1 MLTLTLSNPP
11 STAVTIEI
19 FSTDGSAT
27 GNHVQ
32 YQIPYYYDIFFDNW
46 CVLGGDTDNGSGV
59 FSSNLVSISKS
70 NYIQHELLSH

>member
-1 MLTLTLSNPP
+1 MLTILWFIAPTVNFEYQAYSVDEFDGEAMLILTLSNPP

-32 YQIPYYYDIFFDNW
+32 YQIPYYYNIFFDN
-46 CVLGGDTDNGSGV
+46 
-59 FSSNLVSISKS
+59 
-70 NYIQHELLSH
+70 